1 MKKNVQ
7 KINDLNSLPEPFR
20 SYWLDL
26 IPNEKHLERN
36 YKFYLVDGE
45 LYVSEDDS
53 ELLLHWTHL
62 SCCGVANYMHDL
74 NIKKNDKVPSLVR
87 KNGEYLFYLVYGE
100 YEVSAVSPEDGKS
113 FVVYDG

>member
-7 KINDLNSLPEPFR
+7 EIKELTNLSEPFR

-26 IPNEKHLERN
+26 IPNKKHLERD

-62 SCCGVANYMHDL
+62 NCCGVANYMTHL
-74 NIKKNDKVPSLVR
+74 NIKQNDELPSLVR
-87 KNGEYLFYLVYGE
+87 KNGEYLFQLIYGD
-100 YEVSAVSPEDGKS
+100 YEINAVSPEDRKS